1 MTFAMLLQVMGVL
14 GFALSENA
22 LFLMLLVVGIGVAT
36 RDFEDL
42 KQRVDWLEVRL
53 DEQKERDT
61 K

>member
-1 MTFAMLLQVMGVL
+1 MIFAMLLQVMGVL

-22 LFLMLLVVGIGVAT
+22 LLLMLLAVGIGVAT
-36 RDFEDL
+36 REYEDL